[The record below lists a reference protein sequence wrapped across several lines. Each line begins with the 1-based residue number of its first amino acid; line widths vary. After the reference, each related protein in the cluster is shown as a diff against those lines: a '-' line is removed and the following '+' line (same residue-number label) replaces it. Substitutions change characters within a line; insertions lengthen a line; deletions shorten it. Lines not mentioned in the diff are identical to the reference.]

1 MSTIK
6 TANLKVEG
14 AIANIIIKPSR
25 TDQKTGQVTP
35 EHLQINFAMLSSKGL
50 ELIKVKDIN
59 SIHKDKKDGQEVS
72 IPVRVTMSQNG
83 QTYYEAL

>member
-6 TANLKVEG
+6 TAGLFVTG
-14 AIANIIIKPSR
+14 SIANVIVKPSR
-25 TDQKTGQVTP
+25 IRESGEVVP
-35 EHLQINFAMLSSKGL
+35 EHLQLNFAFVNAKGL
-50 ELIKVKDIN
+50 ELIKVKDLG
-59 SIHKDKKDGQEVS
+59 SIHKDKKDGQDVS